1 MRFISLRSSSCQ
13 ELEAESSSHP
23 NFEVPRVLEQSQVS
37 VFQTNGLGPFVNEP
51 NPHLVPAQ
59 SLEFLAV
66 VLSLQ
71 MDSFLH
77 QSSLLKTK
85 ICLEVISAVESRKE
99 VVKDETLLDF
109 RALLLDCERA
119 IKVMLILK
127 PKTLT

>member
-1 MRFISLRSSSCQ
+1 M
-13 ELEAESSSHP
+13 
-23 NFEVPRVLEQSQVS
+23 
-37 VFQTNGLGPFVNEP
+37 TNRLGPFVNEP
-51 NPHLVPAQ
+51 NSHLVLAQ
-59 SLEFLAV
+59 GLEFLVV

-71 MDSFLH
+71 MDSFFH

-99 VVKDETLLDF
+99 VVKDETPSDF

-127 PKTLT
+127 PKSLT